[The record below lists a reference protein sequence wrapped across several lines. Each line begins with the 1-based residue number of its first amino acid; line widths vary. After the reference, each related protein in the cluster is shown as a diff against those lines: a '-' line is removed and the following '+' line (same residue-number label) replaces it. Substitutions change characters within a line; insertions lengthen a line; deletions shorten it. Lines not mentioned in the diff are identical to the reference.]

1 MARALVIGGTQFIGR
16 ALVERL
22 LLQGDDVVIMHRAT
36 GTPFSDRVGEIQC
49 DRNDIDAVRAA
60 LEGSSF
66 DVVYDNVYDWQR
78 GTTADQVRASA
89 LAARDGLRRYVF
101 TSSVAAYGG
110 GAYGGGDAR
119 DEIDNLAPD
128 DMPDDYARNKAQSE
142 RALFALH
149 EQHGVPVSTLRPAFV
164 YGPHNPFDR
173 EAFFWDRILADRPI
187 IIPGDG
193 SRSMQWVHADD
204 VARAAIRAAG
214 EDIAVGKAYNLA
226 NPPITQLDYVHALA
240 HAAEKDVRVVHI
252 SRERIAAAGGGLFAP
267 PFYFGV
273 YLDLPPLTMRVE
285 RVETEL
291 GLELTPFVHGL
302 RDTFRWYSSEPR
314 PVPDVS
320 WEDALIAST

>member
-1 MARALVIGGTQFIGR
+1 MAHALVIGGTQFIGR

-22 LLQGDDVVIMHRAT
+22 LVQGDDVVIMHRAT

-49 DRNDIDAVRAA
+49 DRNDIEAVRAA
-60 LEGSSF
+60 LDGSSF

-78 GTTADQVRASA
+78 GTTADHVCASA
-89 LAARDGLRRYVF
+89 LAAGSGLRRYVF

-110 GAYGGGDAR
+110 GDVLGED
-119 DEIDNLAPD
+119 DSLAPD

-149 EQHGVPVSTLRPAFV
+149 AKHDVPVVTLRPAFV
-164 YGPHNPFDR
+164 YGPNNPFDR

-187 IIPGDG
+187 IIPDDG

-204 VARAAIRAAG
+204 VARAAIRAAS
-214 EDIAVGKAYNLA
+214 EDIAVGRAYNLA
-226 NPPITQLDYVHALA
+226 NPPISQLDYVHALA
-240 HAAEKDVRVVHI
+240 HAAEKGVQVVHV

-273 YLDLPPLTMRVE
+273 YLDLPPLTMRAE

-302 RDTFRWYSSEPR
+302 RDTFRWYRSETR
-314 PVPDVS
+314 PVPDFS
-320 WEDALIAST
+320 WEDELIASQ